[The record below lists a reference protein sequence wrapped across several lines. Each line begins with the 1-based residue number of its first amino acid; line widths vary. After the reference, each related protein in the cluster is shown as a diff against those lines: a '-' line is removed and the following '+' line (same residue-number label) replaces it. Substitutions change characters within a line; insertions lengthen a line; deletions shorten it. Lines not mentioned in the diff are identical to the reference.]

1 VSLLRLQEG
10 RSVRRTV
17 LCTSGRPWFNP
28 HRVLPPSSD
37 RKTDST
43 RRPLLTSSRY
53 PTMDQPLP
61 GAAPELVVSPI
72 QDLVATAHSVVR
84 LAYFILSVSLSL
96 SAQLVHFTTLTLP
109 RIAFNVLSWGATFTL
124 TLNFTKV
131 LVTVLLGGTVLSYIW
146 KVRYLNRYTSLKEV
160 RTIVPLH

>member
-1 VSLLRLQEG
+1 
-10 RSVRRTV
+10 
-17 LCTSGRPWFNP
+17 
-28 HRVLPPSSD
+28 
-37 RKTDST
+37 
-43 RRPLLTSSRY
+43 
-53 PTMDQPLP
+53 MP

-160 RTIVPLH
+160 RTMVPLH